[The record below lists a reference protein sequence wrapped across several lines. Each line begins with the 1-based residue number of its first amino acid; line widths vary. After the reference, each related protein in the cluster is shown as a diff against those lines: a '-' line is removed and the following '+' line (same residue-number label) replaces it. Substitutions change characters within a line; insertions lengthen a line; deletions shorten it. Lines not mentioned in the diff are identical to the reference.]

1 MISRR
6 TFMNIAAKS
15 GLSAATA
22 PLWFNE
28 ISSRAFA
35 QASGTYKAI
44 VVITMSGGNDGNNM
58 IVPLDDAEYSEYS
71 ALRGAI
77 AIPLSACLS
86 LTASGSS
93 RPFGLHPSLANIA
106 SLYNSGDALVVA
118 NIGPLAG
125 PVTKAQLAQTPNLAP
140 QALLSHPAGI
150 SQWESASTVAW
161 PTTGWGGRIGD
172 IIASQSGSLPPI
184 LEAGL
189 ASIFSVGRSVQGV
202 VLQNGSTSFTPLPA
216 GIDQTI
222 LSIAREDSRSQNN
235 LVSQAA
241 QLRFQAMS
249 QQALLSQATSA
260 GATLKTQFPQSGFG
274 QGLQTIAN
282 TINGRSVIGASRQ
295 IFYLQQGEYDTHQN
309 QLSLHS
315 SFLSELDAGIGA
327 LMMALQEMGLENN
340 VLVATHS
347 DFNRTYTSN
356 VTGGSDHAWGNHQ
369 LILGGGI
376 SGGRIVGSVPEP
388 ELNGSLDFNGYGTWI
403 PNLSVTQMA
412 ASIGSWM
419 GLSSS
424 EVASVFPDLSNF
436 SQGAISLTP
445 S

>member
-6 TFMNIAAKS
+6 MFMNIAAKS

-35 QASGTYKAI
+35 QTTNAYKAI
-44 VVITMSGGNDGNNM
+44 VVITMNGGNDGNNM
-58 IVPLDDAEYSEYS
+58 IIPLDDAEYGQYS

-77 AIPLSACLS
+77 AIPQSACLP
-86 LTASGSS
+86 LSGSGRS
-93 RPFGLHPSLANIA
+93 FGLHPSLANIA
-106 SLYNSGDALVVA
+106 ALYNTGDALVVA
-118 NIGPLAG
+118 NVGPLAA
-125 PVTKAQLAQTPNLAP
+125 PVTKAQLLQSPNLAP

-150 SQWESASTVAW
+150 LQWESSSAVASPA
-161 PTTGWGGRIGD
+161 TGWGGRIAD
-172 IIASQSGSLPPI
+172 LIASQSGSLPPI

-189 ASIFSVGRSVQGV
+189 ASIFSVGRSVQGI
-202 VLQNGSTSFTPLPA
+202 VLQNGSTSFTPLPT
-216 GIDQTI
+216 GIDQAI
-222 LSIAREDSRSQNN
+222 LSIAQADSKSQNS

-241 QLRFQAMS
+241 QIRVQAMN
-249 QQALLSQATSA
+249 QQVLLSQASSA

-295 IFYLQQGEYDTHQN
+295 IFYLQQGQYDTHQD
-309 QLSLHS
+309 QLFLHG
-315 SFLSELDAGIGA
+315 SFLSELDTSVGA
-327 LMMALQEMGLENN
+327 FMMALREMGLEKS
-340 VLVATHS
+340 VLVTTHS

-356 VTGGSDHAWGNHQ
+356 VTLGSDHAWGNHQ

-376 SGGRIVGSVPEP
+376 RGGRIIGTVPEP
-388 ELNGSLDFNGYGTWI
+388 ELNGNLDYNGYGTWI
-403 PNLSVTQMA
+403 PDLSVTQMA

-419 GLSSS
+419 GLSSDQ
-424 EVASVFPDLSNF
+424 VTSVFPDLSNF
-436 SQGAISLTP
+436 SQGAIALT
-445 S
+445 